1 MWSSHP
7 INGLRAAL
15 PLSHSDSELRQ
26 FYAEEARPRL
36 AEVLASIGL
45 DVVYRRGHGAYLEY
59 EKDGK
64 TVEVLD
70 FLAGYGAGLLGHNH
84 PELVATAKANLDEQV
99 PTHAQASTHGWASVL
114 SHDLNTMLRGTLG
127 REFIVHLV
135 NTGTEAVEA
144 AVQHCELARR
154 TRLAAMEHETAR
166 VWRTLVE
173 EMGGGDG
180 ESIRVFVAAAAQL
193 HPSLEGVVDFQILLQ
208 RVHALNQA
216 AAAVEP
222 IFLALEG
229 GYHGSGSAAGKLSF
243 GKRNHSTLSSTGI
256 AVGFVPTGNEQA
268 LEEII
273 LGNMI
278 SLLQPARDHD
288 GNWTLCSLP
297 MTRVAALFV
306 EVIQGEGGIQVLP
319 SAHLQAL
326 HRICRGHHI
335 PLICDEIQTGF
346 GRTGSMLACEG
357 VGLQAEIV
365 LLSKVLGGGLAKV
378 AAMAIVRE
386 EYIHEFSLLHSS
398 TFAED
403 GPSSRIAVAVL
414 ELLNRDDRAL
424 VKRSAQLGEYFL
436 AGLQKIKERW
446 PTALA
451 DVRGRGLMLGI
462 EFASMKWN
470 PSATIRGFDLGGAL
484 AAVASGWLLHEANI
498 RVAPALRHPRT
509 LRLQP
514 SVYVE
519 EADIDYALASIDR
532 LCGLLAAG
540 DVISF
545 TRFLHGSDVAPLQL
559 ADAESVGVPVPA
571 PDLDCGTSYAAAHAE
586 PATERPRIAFFSHFI
601 DEASVRNW
609 DPCLSGLTD
618 EDAGGLIRRME
629 GWSCHFP
636 MRRFRVRSITGKEV
650 DGVVYGWPI
659 MPEGYMSALRGRSDL
674 LGRRKYDRM
683 VDDIRTALNEAHGE
697 GCNWAG
703 FGGFTSILTNSCNAV
718 RNEQIRVTSGNSLTA
733 GMAAAAVLRAC
744 LEVGLD
750 LKKETVAV
758 VGAAGNLG
766 RIQAHLMMPEAGR
779 ILLVGR
785 PGSEQRLERIAKELR
800 EDNACGA
807 VVDITAEIGRLA
819 ECRVIITAS
828 NATTPI
834 VYPEH
839 VTAGPTVFLDVSVP
853 GDAAPGLQEARPDM
867 RYIRGGIVRLP
878 NGSGESHLHL
888 PGWHLPDGHAY
899 ACLAETIL
907 LGLEELDSD
916 YSCGAV
922 NPTRVR
928 HIMALAAKHGF
939 ELGSYQLRPSL

>member
-1 MWSSHP
+1 M
-7 INGLRAAL
+7 
-15 PLSHSDSELRQ
+15 
-26 FYAEEARPRL
+26 
-36 AEVLASIGL
+36 
-45 DVVYRRGHGAYLEY
+45 
-59 EKDGK
+59 
-64 TVEVLD
+64 
-70 FLAGYGAGLLGHNH
+70 
-84 PELVATAKANLDEQV
+84 
-99 PTHAQASTHGWASVL
+99 
-114 SHDLNTMLRGTLG
+114 
-127 REFIVHLV
+127 
-135 NTGTEAVEA
+135 
-144 AVQHCELARR
+144 
-154 TRLAAMEHETAR
+154 
-166 VWRTLVE
+166 
-173 EMGGGDG
+173 
-180 ESIRVFVAAAAQL
+180 
-193 HPSLEGVVDFQILLQ
+193 
-208 RVHALNQA
+208 
-216 AAAVEP
+216 
-222 IFLALEG
+222 
-229 GYHGSGSAAGKLSF
+229 
-243 GKRNHSTLSSTGI
+243 
-256 AVGFVPTGNEQA
+256 
-268 LEEII
+268 
-273 LGNMI
+273 
-278 SLLQPARDHD
+278 
-288 GNWTLCSLP
+288 
-297 MTRVAALFV
+297 
-306 EVIQGEGGIQVLP
+306 
-319 SAHLQAL
+319 
-326 HRICRGHHI
+326 
-335 PLICDEIQTGF
+335 
-346 GRTGSMLACEG
+346 
-357 VGLQAEIV
+357 
-365 LLSKVLGGGLAKV
+365 
-378 AAMAIVRE
+378 
-386 EYIHEFSLLHSS
+386 
-398 TFAED
+398 
-403 GPSSRIAVAVL
+403 
-414 ELLNRDDRAL
+414 
-424 VKRSAQLGEYFL
+424 
-436 AGLQKIKERW
+436 
-446 PTALA
+446 
-451 DVRGRGLMLGI
+451 
-462 EFASMKWN
+462 
-470 PSATIRGFDLGGAL
+470 
-484 AAVASGWLLHEANI
+484 
-498 RVAPALRHPRT
+498 
-509 LRLQP
+509 
-514 SVYVE
+514 
-519 EADIDYALASIDR
+519 
-532 LCGLLAAG
+532 
-540 DVISF
+540 
-545 TRFLHGSDVAPLQL
+545 
-559 ADAESVGVPVPA
+559 
-571 PDLDCGTSYAAAHAE
+571 
-586 PATERPRIAFFSHFI
+586 
-601 DEASVRNW
+601 RNW
-609 DPCLSGLTD
+609 DSCLSGLTD